1 MGDNGLTMAV
11 LPNRILMRHQEG
23 PCNRKRKNK
32 YHQGRQFV
40 FKVSGNKKKNR
51 IFKRLANNDNYFQI

>member
-40 FKVSGNKKKNR
+40 FKVSGNKKK
-51 IFKRLANNDNYFQI
+51 KK